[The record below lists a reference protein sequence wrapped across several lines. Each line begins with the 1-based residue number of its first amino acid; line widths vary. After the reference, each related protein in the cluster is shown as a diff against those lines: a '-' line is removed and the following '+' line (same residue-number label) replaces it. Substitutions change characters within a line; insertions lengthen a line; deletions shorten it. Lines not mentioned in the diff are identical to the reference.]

1 MVDGKA
7 EFASLPLLYPR
18 LQAAI
23 PHQLVNPILADIQ
36 PLAPVSTIA
45 KKCLNP
51 ARQLSK
57 RGVERVV
64 VLVDRETRAECCAT
78 LSRAIEQPIAN
89 PVGVEVH
96 VVLKDRAFENWLI
109 AAVASLRSQRARFRV
124 SASTT
129 RLVAP
134 NMADNVDA
142 LDLLKQ
148 SVRGSSYSKVSD
160 SKRILGRADP
170 LEMAANSRSFRRFL
184 RCVDHPL
191 YVDQSQRP
199 IVK

>member
-1 MVDGKA
+1 VRIGVVVDGKA

-18 LQAAI
+18 LQAAV

-64 VLVDRETRAECCAT
+64 ILVDRETRAECCAT

-96 VVLKDRAFENWLI
+96 VILKDRAFENL
-109 AAVASLRSQRARFRV
+109 
-124 SASTT
+124 
-129 RLVAP
+129 
-134 NMADNVDA
+134 
-142 LDLLKQ
+142 
-148 SVRGSSYSKVSD
+148 
-160 SKRILGRADP
+160 
-170 LEMAANSRSFRRFL
+170 ANSSSCFPKESTSEVQGL
-184 RCVDHPL
+184 
-191 YVDQSQRP
+191 SQYG
-199 IVK
+199 KTGCAQYG